1 MRAPSML
8 PFSMACECAK
18 VGVVGVVNARARAAT
33 LACCCAERTAPT
45 FLTLAFS
52 AFSSFSAFFDMRLS
66 CFAVNFR
73 LNNWFSIAPGG
84 RGGRKDGGREGT
96 AAVSHGLGRRASA
109 LFFNIPYNKMGT
121 AGVRWAWAAQLA
133 CPDQQDSHRAF
144 EKEQTPRAARQRGP
158 RLSVFLILFNSFIRR
173 FSQPH
178 QGKLS
183 LRARAG
189 PPSPAQRQRA
199 GEEAAASSSPTHPPN
214 CQTRL

>member
-1 MRAPSML
+1 MSRAIEANPAFAAIAGVTADTRWAHTSAASSGHTRACMMRSAVGASSMFIMKSGRSSGRSPPWL
-8 PFSMACECAK
+8 
-18 VGVVGVVNARARAAT
+18 VARPQQIVWGGERAAAVT
-33 LACCCAERTAPT
+33 TSHVVTSHVAHVA
-45 FLTLAFS
+45 S
-52 AFSSFSAFFDMRLS
+52 GDMPFVEL
-66 CFAVNFR
+66 
-73 LNNWFSIAPGG
+73 
-84 RGGRKDGGREGT
+84 
-96 AAVSHGLGRRASA
+96 
-109 LFFNIPYNKMGT
+109 GT

-158 RLSVFLILFNSFIRR
+158 RLSAFLILFNSFIRR